1 MNIVKIGQSKL
12 KGSIKI
18 PASKSMSHRA
28 IMAAG
33 LAKGRSKISNLIFSK
48 DIIATIGC
56 MRNIGATIQ
65 IFEDYIIVEG
75 IGGVK
80 VQTPN
85 FYCNESGSTIRF
97 MIPIGMM
104 DQSYEEAIVFHG
116 EGRLTTRPMTPYFD
130 IFDEKEIRYEYPS
143 QLPLKIW
150 GHLKPDLYQ
159 LPGDVS
165 SQFVTG
171 LMYALS
177 LNKSASTI
185 EMTSKLESR
194 SYVDMTID
202 VMGDFGV
209 NITHKAYELFN
220 VEGSQCF
227 RAQDYEVE
235 GDYSQVAF
243 FIVAGLINGDLNI
256 KGLKEGSLQGDRAVI
271 DIVKRMGG
279 HVSFEKDGLIV
290 KQSKTKGVDID
301 MSEIP
306 DMLPAISVLAAL
318 SEGTTR
324 LYNGQR
330 IRLKESDRII
340 AMYTELTKMGAQIEE
355 TEDGLLIQGVD
366 HLQGANVEGWND
378 HRIVMALAMAGTC
391 ARGTVTIT
399 DAHAIT
405 KSYPHF
411 FEDLKSIG
419 GYVYE

>member
-1 MNIVKIGQSKL
+1 METITIGKSL
-12 KGSIKI
+12 LSGSVKI

-33 LAKGRSKISNLIFSK
+33 LAKGKSVVRNLIFSN

-56 MRNIGATIQ
+56 MRNIGAEIVE
-65 IFEDYIIVEG
+65 FDDYITVVG
-75 IGGVK
+75 VGGVSL
-80 VQTPN
+80 TSRD

-104 DQSYEEAIVFHG
+104 DKTNTRPIVFHG
-116 EGRLTTRPMTPYFD
+116 QGRLATRPMTPYFD
-130 IFDEKEIRYEYPS
+130 IFKEKEIKYDYPS
-143 QLPLKIW
+143 RLPLTIW
-150 GHLKPDLYQ
+150 GNLESGTYK

-177 LNKSASTI
+177 LNEQTSII

-202 VMGDFGV
+202 VMKSFGV
-209 NITHKAYELFN
+209 MVTHDQYKHFYVPANSAFEA
-220 VEGSQCF
+220 
-227 RAQDYEVE
+227 RDYTVE

-243 FIVAGLINGDLNI
+243 FVVAGLINGGLTLT
-256 KGLKEGSLQGDRAVI
+256 GLKETSLQGDSEI
-271 DIVKRMGG
+271 ISIVKRMGG
-279 HVSFEKDGLIV
+279 VIEFDGDALTI
-290 KQSKTKGVDID
+290 KKSQTHGVEID

-318 SEGTTR
+318 SKGTTR
-324 LYNGQR
+324 LYNGHR
-330 IRLKESDRII
+330 IRLKESDRIK
-340 AMYTELTKMGAQIEE
+340 AMYTELSKLGADISE
-355 TEDGLLIQGVD
+355 TDDGLIINGVSQLSGGHVD
-366 HLQGANVEGWND
+366 GWND
-378 HRIVMALAMAGTC
+378 HRIVMALAVAATC
-391 ARGTVTIT
+391 ATNKITIT

-419 GYVYE
+419 GLIHE

>member
-1 MNIVKIGQSKL
+1 MNTIKIGQSPL
-12 KGSIKI
+12 KGSVKI

-33 LAKGRSKISNLIFSK
+33 LAKGHSRISNLIFSK
-48 DIIATIGC
+48 DIIATIEC
-56 MRNIGATIQ
+56 MRNIGATIE
-65 IFEDYIIVEG
+65 ISENYITVEG

-80 VQTPN
+80 VKSPD
-85 FYCNESGSTIRF
+85 FYCKESGSTIRF

-104 DQSYEEAIVFHG
+104 DQSYDEAIVFHG
-116 EGRLTTRPMTPYFD
+116 DGRLVTRPMTPYFD
-130 IFDEKEIRYEYPS
+130 IFDAKGIRYDYPS

-150 GHLKPDLYQ
+150 GHLEPGSYQ
-159 LPGDVS
+159 LPGNVS

-177 LNKSASTI
+177 LNQATSKI

-202 VMGDFGV
+202 VMDDFGV
-209 NITHKAYELFN
+209 KLTHDNYKVFS
-220 VEGSQCF
+220 VEGGQSF
-227 RAQDYEVE
+227 IAQDYEVE

-243 FIVAGLINGDLNI
+243 FVVAGLINGDLQI
-256 KGLKEGSLQGDRAVI
+256 KGLKEESLQGDRAVI

-279 HVSFEKDGLIV
+279 DVRFENGTLLV
-290 KQSKTKGVDID
+290 KQSKTKGIDID

-318 SEGTTR
+318 SDGRTR

-330 IRLKESDRII
+330 IRLKESDRIK
-340 AMYTELTKMGAQIEE
+340 AMYTELIKMGARVEE
-355 TEDGLLIQGVD
+355 TEDGLIIDGVD
-366 HLQGANVEGWND
+366 QLQGASVEGWND
-378 HRIVMALAMAGTC
+378 HRIVMALAMAATC
-391 ARGTVTIT
+391 ARDTVTIT

-419 GYVYE
+419 GCVYE